1 MKENRCVV
9 ASLSWTSCPRYMLH
23 LERCSAVCQGPST
36 SVGHFVC
43 LTGRFFGSSGC
54 LDPAEASNINWRG
67 LLLAAA
73 LRVGFQS
80 LQLFSE
86 DELAENLR
94 RSLAVCIG
102 VASDSIV
109 RLRVLDLTQGKSG
122 EANVIGSE
130 LELEFEVSL
139 GNELLNES
147 EVSASI
153 VDLGDVS
160 SPVSLLF
167 GNMLK
172 GYFDIQVDWVEL
184 EMLPVTY
191 SGSLLNFTNFTY
203 PGTES
208 TTAPTEDPD
217 GTTTTVVS
225 GLVLSMAVIPVV
237 AAWVRLIV
245 AERNGDVGGSQE
257 ELRKGRPVR
266 KKLKSRPSQGPAAV
280 DAG

>member
-1 MKENRCVV
+1 
-9 ASLSWTSCPRYMLH
+9 
-23 LERCSAVCQGPST
+23 
-36 SVGHFVC
+36 
-43 LTGRFFGSSGC
+43 
-54 LDPAEASNINWRG
+54 
-67 LLLAAA
+67 
-73 LRVGFQS
+73 VGFKS

-109 RLRVLDLTQGKSG
+109 RLRVVDLIQGKSG

-153 VDLGDVS
+153 VDLEDVS

-167 GNMLK
+167 RNMLK

-257 ELRKGRPVR
+257 ELRKGRPAR